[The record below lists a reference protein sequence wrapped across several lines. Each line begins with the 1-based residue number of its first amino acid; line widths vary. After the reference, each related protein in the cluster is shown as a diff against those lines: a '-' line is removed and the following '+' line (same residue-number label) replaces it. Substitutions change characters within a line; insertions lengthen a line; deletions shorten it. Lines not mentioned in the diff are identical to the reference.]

1 MDHSLTGVGPGHTR
15 NRKPMSDHDYDELKN
30 ARYMSLSCPPS
41 SLQSK
46 ALVGAII
53 DIILNTEERRRAR
66 TPDNAA
72 SFQEAVGKIV
82 GDLLIGHEVKDAAW
96 SYHPI
101 ATSAFSDRPIGYKT
115 FKSIMGTMEKA
126 GLIEVSL
133 GRNAKGLQFEG
144 MTTTTF
150 HPSLATRF
158 KPTMALIAMVEEA
171 TIVEEGAS
179 KHFLHQLPK
188 RVIEVRGRSSTVR
201 GIKTKGT
208 KIRFTHSDRSLAME
222 AEIKELNSFLV
233 SFDLDGA
240 GFSGYRRLFNDGDVE
255 GFDFQWG
262 GRVYAVGDHSY
273 QGMKQQD
280 RARMRIGGEEVVEID
295 INASY
300 LTILHGISGFALPER
315 DDIYDISGI
324 DRAIVKAWITSTIG
338 HHSFHS
344 RWPKNAL
351 AEIKAAGIDK
361 PKSMTMASLQPT
373 ILDHFP
379 MLSDWSSQ
387 KITWA
392 DLMFIESEIVIGTMV
407 ELMRSFGAPC
417 FSVHDSIIVRKKEK
431 KIAVETLENQ
441 FLGRASVEPKL
452 KVKQS

>member
-1 MDHSLTGVGPGHTR
+1 
-15 NRKPMSDHDYDELKN
+15 
-30 ARYMSLSCPPS
+30 
-41 SLQSK
+41 
-46 ALVGAII
+46 
-53 DIILNTEERRRAR
+53 
-66 TPDNAA
+66 
-72 SFQEAVGKIV
+72 
-82 GDLLIGHEVKDAAW
+82 
-96 SYHPI
+96 
-101 ATSAFSDRPIGYKT
+101 
-115 FKSIMGTMEKA
+115 
-126 GLIEVSL
+126 
-133 GRNAKGLQFEG
+133 
-144 MTTTTF
+144 
-150 HPSLATRF
+150 
-158 KPTMALIAMVEEA
+158 
-171 TIVEEGAS
+171 
-179 KHFLHQLPK
+179 
-188 RVIEVRGRSSTVR
+188 
-201 GIKTKGT
+201 
-208 KIRFTHSDRSLAME
+208 
-222 AEIKELNSFLV
+222 
-233 SFDLDGA
+233 
-240 GFSGYRRLFNDGDVE
+240 
-255 GFDFQWG
+255 
-262 GRVYAVGDHSY
+262 
-273 QGMKQQD
+273 MKQQD

-407 ELMRSFGAPC
+407 ELMRGYGAPC
-417 FSVHDSIIVRKKEK
+417 FSVHDSIIVRTKDQ
-431 KIAVETLENQ
+431 KIAVDTLENQ
-441 FLGRASVEPKL
+441 FLGSASVEPKL